1 LFITRKLQATSENS
15 LCADLCGFVRGCL
28 NDVWRNIRQ
37 YDAAREIL
45 DRVSSIFSLRNAD
58 NNCNSPVWRGKE
70 ENGMIVAVTPELTRL
85 AGQLRELGYDVVT
98 YGAYRRPVDA
108 LVYSGQGLAAREVGA
123 NLTGANTGGSYGVLM
138 VNASNKTVSQI
149 DNSLKNRAYTPLF

>member
-1 LFITRKLQATSENS
+1 
-15 LCADLCGFVRGCL
+15 
-28 NDVWRNIRQ
+28 
-37 YDAAREIL
+37 
-45 DRVSSIFSLRNAD
+45 
-58 NNCNSPVWRGKE
+58 
-70 ENGMIVAVTPELTRL
+70 MIVAVTPELTRL